1 MTSENSSL
9 HSFIEYLQI
18 EKNCSQYTIDHYTR
32 DINEFLMFMSEQ
44 GIENLR
50 AVEYFDARLYLTK
63 LYGDNLSKRSIARKT
78 SCLRSFYK
86 FMMRE
91 NLVTEN
97 PFALVSLPKKD
108 QMLPRFMYEEELNT
122 LFASLNKDTPLGL
135 RDSALLELLYATGI
149 RVSECC
155 AIQMQDIDFSL
166 GMILVH
172 GKGKK
177 DRYVPLGNFA
187 EQAIQI
193 YIKAGRGQ
201 LQDGKNK
208 SHSHL
213 FVNFRGDALTPRGV
227 RYILNGLIK
236 KATGDGSLHPHMLR
250 HSFATHLLN
259 NGADLRTVQELLGHS
274 NISSTQIYTHVTKE
288 QLRKVYNASHPRA

>member
-1 MTSENSSL
+1 MEEQSL
-9 HSFIEYLQI
+9 SLQQFFEYLQI
-18 EKNCSQYTIDHYTR
+18 EKNCSQYTIDNYSK
-32 DINEFLMFMSEQ
+32 DIREFSLFTSEQ
-44 GIENLR
+44 GIEGLQ
-50 AVEYFDARLYLTK
+50 AVQYSDARLYLTV
-63 LYGDNLSKRSIARKT
+63 LYGRGLSKRSVARKT

-91 NLVTEN
+91 GMAKEN

-108 QMLPRFMYEEELNT
+108 QMLPRFMYEEEMNK
-122 LFASLNKDTPLGL
+122 LFSSLDKDTPLGL

-155 AIQMQDIDFSL
+155 SIKMEDIDFSL
-166 GMILVH
+166 GTVLIH

-177 DRYVPLGNFA
+177 DRYVPFGSFA
-187 EQAIQI
+187 KDAIQC
-193 YIKAGRGQ
+193 YIKEGRDA
-201 LQDGKNK
+201 LYDSAKNG
-208 SHSHL
+208 HSHL

-227 RYILNGLIK
+227 SYILNGLIK
-236 KATGDGSLHPHMLR
+236 KAASEGTLHPHMLR

-274 NISSTQIYTHVTKE
+274 KISSTQIYTHVTKD
-288 QLRKVYNASHPRA
+288 QLKKVYNATHPRA

>member
-1 MTSENSSL
+1 MENENRSL
-9 HSFIEYLQI
+9 QLFNEYLQI
-18 EKNCSQYTIDHYTR
+18 EKNCSQNTIDSYIK
-32 DINEFLMFMSEQ
+32 DINEFFLFMSEQ
-44 GIENLR
+44 GIQSLR
-50 AVEYFDARLYLTK
+50 AIEYFDARLYLTK
-63 LYGDNLSKRSIARKT
+63 LYDKNLSKRTVARKT

-91 NLVTEN
+91 ELVKEN

-108 QMLPRFMYEEELNT
+108 QMLPRFMYEEELKK
-122 LFASLNKDTPLGL
+122 LFSSLDKDTPLGL

-155 AIQMQDIDFSL
+155 GIKMQDIDFSL
-166 GMILVH
+166 GTILIH

-177 DRYVPLGNFA
+177 DRYVPFGSFA
-187 EQAIQI
+187 EEAIQL
-193 YIKAGRGQ
+193 YIKEGREVLYNARNNG
-201 LQDGKNK
+201 
-208 SHSHL
+208 HPHL
-213 FVNFRGDALTPRGV
+213 FVNFRGDALTSRGI

-236 KATGDGSLHPHMLR
+236 KATSDGSLHPHMLR

-274 NISSTQIYTHVTKE
+274 EISSTQIYTHVTKE